1 MGQLYSQKYWWVEVV
16 VLVTL
21 ILDLVVLLSLRH
33 WMPQQDLLGSGL
45 ALSWI
50 GTSFCWAYQS
60 DRERLWWAIIPGLVA
75 FTLIAALFSDVLL
88 GTDPKNDWVQVL
100 VTGAGAAI
108 IAAVLQR
115 KNAKITL
122 AIVSM
127 ICFLVAFTIAPIL
140 ILLKL
145 ILIAMDVAVASWYV
159 WRIRKDQGNTQN
171 EGQ

>member
-1 MGQLYSQKYWWVEVV
+1 MGQLYSQKYWWVEAV

-75 FTLIAALFSDVLL
+75 FTLIAALFSEVLL
-88 GTDPKNDWVQVL
+88 GTGPKNDWIQVL

-122 AIVSM
+122 AIVAM
-127 ICFLVAFTIAPIL
+127 FCFLVGFLMAPIL
-140 ILLKL
+140 IVLKL
-145 ILIAMDVAVASWYV
+145 ILIAMDVAVAGWYV
-159 WRIRKDQGNTQN
+159 WRVKKA
-171 EGQ
+171 EG